1 MTRICG
7 IELKSSDAVLAVV
20 DLEEDELKYVET
32 DPKRICLGD
41 DENNG
46 DVQSFFDAF
55 CNFIRDNRIDQI
67 VIKKRSKRGQM
78 AGGAVSFKLE
88 GLIQLSGTTPVELIA
103 GQSIAA
109 AQRRSPIEMPTSL
122 NQYQEQAFLTACVWA
137 RR

>member
-7 IELKSSDAVLAVV
+7 IELKSSDAILAVV
-20 DLEEDELKYVET
+20 DQGEDGLAHVDT
-32 DPKRICLGD
+32 DPKRIRLAN
-41 DENNG
+41 DENTG
-46 DVQSFFDAF
+46 DVQSFFDTF

-88 GLIQLSGTTPVELIA
+88 GLIQLCGNIPVELLS

-109 AQRRSPIEMPTSL
+109 AQRRSPIEVPASL

-137 RR
+137 RK